1 MPKKRLLL
9 FLFILVSFGLMT
21 YQSSE
26 KHFLPV
32 TFLHSA
38 LNNLYEL
45 KSSLKKTITA
55 PFKRALL
62 REEENERLKTELA
75 QLQQQ
80 RQAYREALRENKR
93 LKSLLNLK
101 EIESRYVTTAQVIAK
116 NIDQW
121 SNMLILEKGSEQ
133 GLEKNMA
140 AITEKGLLGK
150 ISDVT
155 SSYSQL
161 LLLTDI
167 NFSVAVRLQESRTEG
182 VLSGTGFR
190 TCKLKYIPYE
200 KKVEEGDVVITSGL
214 DSLFPPGIPVGF
226 ISKISKKE
234 FGLFQ
239 NIEVLPFV
247 DDRKIEVVTIIKRE

>member
-9 FLFILVSFGLMT
+9 FLFILVSFSLMT

-32 TFLHSA
+32 TFLQSA

-45 KSSLKKTITA
+45 KDSLKKTITA
-55 PFKRALL
+55 PFRRALI
-62 REEENERLKTELA
+62 REEENEQLKAELA
-75 QLQQQ
+75 QLKRQ
-80 RQAYREALRENKR
+80 RQAYHEAMRENKR
-93 LKSLLNLK
+93 LKSLLTLK
-101 EIESRYVTTAQVIAK
+101 EIESRYVTSAQVIAK

-121 SNMLILEKGSEQ
+121 SNTLTLEKGSKD

-150 ISDVT
+150 LSNV
-155 SSYSQL
+155 SPSYSQL

-167 NFSVAVRLQESRTEG
+167 TFSVAVRLQESRAEG

-200 KKVEEGDVVITSGL
+200 EKVEEGDIVITSGL

-226 ISKISKKE
+226 ISKKSQKE
-234 FGLFQ
+234 IGLFQ
-239 NIEVLPFV
+239 DIEVLPFV
-247 DDRKIEVVTIIKRE
+247 NDREIEVVTIIKRQ

>member
-9 FLFILVSFGLMT
+9 FLFILVSFSLMT
-21 YQSSE
+21 YQSST
-26 KHFLPV
+26 KHFIPV

-38 LNNLYEL
+38 LNSLYEL
-45 KSSLKKTITA
+45 KGSLKNTITA
-55 PFKRALL
+55 PFRRALI
-62 REEENERLKTELA
+62 REEENERLKAELA

-80 RQAYREALRENKR
+80 RQAYYEALSENKR
-93 LKSLLNLK
+93 LKRLLELR
-101 EIESRYVTTAQVIAK
+101 EIESRYVTSAQVIAK

-121 SNMLILEKGSEQ
+121 SNILTIGKGAKH
-133 GLEKNMA
+133 GLGKNMA
-140 AITEKGLLGK
+140 AITEKGLVGK
-150 ISDVT
+150 LSDVS

-190 TCKLKYIPYE
+190 TCRLKYIPYE
-200 KKVEEGDVVITSGL
+200 KKVENGDVVITSGL

-234 FGLFQ
+234 VGLFQ
-239 NIEVLPFV
+239 NIEILPFV
-247 DDRKIEVVTIIKRE
+247 DDRTIEVVTIIKRQ

>member
-9 FLFILVSFGLMT
+9 FLFILVSFSLMT

-32 TFLHSA
+32 TFLQSA
-38 LNNLYEL
+38 LNSLYEL
-45 KSSLKKTITA
+45 KGSLKQTITA
-55 PFKRALL
+55 PFRRALI
-62 REEENERLKTELA
+62 REEENERLKAELA
-75 QLQQQ
+75 QLHQQ
-80 RQAYREALRENKR
+80 RQAYLEALRENQR
-93 LKSLLNLK
+93 LKSLLKLR
-101 EIESRYVTTAQVIAK
+101 EIESRYVTSAQVIAK

-121 SNMLILEKGSEQ
+121 SNTLTLEKGSEH

-150 ISDVT
+150 LFDVS

-167 NFSVAVRLQESRTEG
+167 NFSVAVRLQSRRTEG

-200 KKVEEGDVVITSGL
+200 KRVEEGDVVITSGL

-234 FGLFQ
+234 IGLFQ

-247 DDRKIEVVTIIKRE
+247 NDREIEVVTIIKRQ